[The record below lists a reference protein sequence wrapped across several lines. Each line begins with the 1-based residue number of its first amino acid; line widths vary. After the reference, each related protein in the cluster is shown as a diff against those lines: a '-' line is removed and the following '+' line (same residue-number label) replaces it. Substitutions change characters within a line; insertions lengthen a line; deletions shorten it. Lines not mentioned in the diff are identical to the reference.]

1 MAGLYIITAL
11 CVGVTVCAIIGG
23 CVWRRRRKKYPQV
36 EERVIVDGRQPA
48 QPTPPPPN
56 PSPSVQGAPA
66 DDPVNAGD
74 PDIEQQLPE
83 ADVHAGA
90 IHDDIHHTRDNS
102 REPLWRRSVA
112 SNEDVTSVCH
122 MPIEETAPQEKTTSY
137 PRPTQV
143 EDNSGGAQLTVR
155 GMRRLSMTSE
165 AAPTLV
171 REGDSTEVRIVL
183 YSTIYT
189 YTMYATAY
197 SVLEFQ
203 SYCLTLLYVP
213 CAGSCQRAT

>member
-1 MAGLYIITAL
+1 ML
-11 CVGVTVCAIIGG
+11 CVGVAVCVIIV
-23 CVWRRRRKKYPQV
+23 CVWRRRRKKNPQD
-36 EERVIVDGRQPA
+36 EQERVIVDGRQPA
-48 QPTPPPPN
+48 QPTPSPPN
-56 PSPSVQGAPA
+56 PSPPVHEAPA

-74 PDIEQQLPE
+74 QDIEQQLPE

-102 REPLWRRSVA
+102 REPLWRQSVA
-112 SNEDVTSVCH
+112 SSEDRISVCYI
-122 MPIEETAPQEKTTSY
+122 PTEETAPQKDATSY

-183 YSTIYT
+183 YPTIYI
-189 YTMYATAY
+189 YIMYAI
-197 SVLEFQ
+197 V
-203 SYCLTLLYVP
+203 
-213 CAGSCQRAT
+213 

>member
-1 MAGLYIITAL
+1 MWLGCIITAL

-23 CVWRRRRKKYPQV
+23 CVWKRRRRKKNPQDE
-36 EERVIVDGRQPA
+36 EERVIENGHQPA

-56 PSPSVQGAPA
+56 PSSSVQGAPA

-90 IHDDIHHTRDNS
+90 IPDDIPHTRDNS
-102 REPLWRRSVA
+102 HEPLWRRSVV

-137 PRPTQV
+137 PRPMQV

-183 YSTIYT
+183 YPTIYI
-189 YTMYATAY
+189 YIMYAI
-197 SVLEFQ
+197 V
-203 SYCLTLLYVP
+203 
-213 CAGSCQRAT
+213 